1 MKKLLLLFI
10 LISSQLYYSQSDC
23 STAIPVCGNLDISYT
38 PTGHGNQEL
47 PITGVPASLC
57 LKSGEHFSVW
67 YKFTIATSG
76 TLNFI
81 IDANVDSNDY
91 DFAVY
96 GPNPDCTPTT
106 LLNPIRCNYAGSSP
120 TGNTGLAA
128 LTNTYFEAE
137 LNVIAGEVYYLLVDN
152 FQSTANGFSLSFG
165 GTASLLTPFDH
176 QYAQTYQPNPFVAPL
191 PIKICVDP
199 TIFNFQTLSPGII
212 NGNAN
217 FQVKYYLNASNAL
230 DEQNPI
236 TTPIAVSANTVYY
249 YAVSYID
256 PQNPASFLNQCREY
270 GTVTFIDRSFKLSNA
285 TLTECNNN
293 NKGTAVYN
301 LTAAAINPTSIP
313 NLVLKYYPSMAD
325 LNAGTNEIQNPG
337 SYTSAEKTVY
347 VKATNQYDCSFI
359 TQIQLKFYPTIV
371 LTPATL
377 ESCFIETADKT
388 AKFDLTSAVVTSQSG
403 LVKKFYRT
411 LADATNGVNEIIPA
425 DSFITASTDVYVR
438 VFDSNQCW
446 AIAKITLIVLPPVK
460 SAVLKD
466 KTICTE
472 DRTTLDAGPG
482 FLSYEW
488 STGAT
493 TQSISGVAVG
503 AYWVKLQTGKCYTV
517 QNVNVYASD
526 QPVISSLDIANNTV
540 TIIANGGVPAYQYS
554 INGTNWQASNVFTG
568 LPRGENTFYI
578 KDSYDCDP
586 VLVTITVPNLVN
598 AITPNGDNV
607 NDGVDYSALAYKK
620 DLVFTVYNRYG
631 NKIYVGDKIRNY
643 KWDGTSGGKKIPTGT
658 YWYSVTWTEDN
669 KSKTQIKYDGWILV
683 KNRE

>member
-10 LISSQLYYSQSDC
+10 LISSQLFYSQSDC
-23 STAIPVCGNLDISYT
+23 TSAIPICGNLDISYT
-38 PTGHGNQEL
+38 PNGHGSQEL
-47 PITGVPASLC
+47 PTSNVPPSLC

-67 YKFTIATSG
+67 YKFTIATPG
-76 TLNFI
+76 TLNFV

-96 GPNPDCTPTT
+96 GPNPVCSE

-128 LTNTYFEAE
+128 QTNTYFEAE
-137 LNVIAGEVYYLLVDN
+137 LNVLAGEVYYLLVDN

-176 QYAQTYQPNPFVAPL
+176 QFANVYQPNPFVAPL
-191 PIKICVDP
+191 PIKICIDP
-199 TIFNFQTLSPGII
+199 TIFNFNTLSPGII

-236 TTPIAVSANTVYY
+236 TTPIAVSANTTYY

-256 PQNPASFLNQCREY
+256 PINPVSFLNQCREY
-270 GTVTFIDRSFKLSNA
+270 GTVTFVDRSFKLSTA

-325 LNAGTNEIQNPG
+325 LNAGTNEILNPG
-337 SYTSAEKTVY
+337 NYTSAEKTVY

-371 LTPATL
+371 VNPATL
-377 ESCFIETADKT
+377 ESCFIETAITT

-403 LVKKFYRT
+403 LTKKFYRT
-411 LADATNGVNEIIPA
+411 LADANNGVNEIIPA
-425 DSFITASTDVYVR
+425 DNFITASTDVYVK
-438 VFDSNQCW
+438 VFDTNQCW
-446 AIAKITLIVLPPVK
+446 AITKITLIVLPPVK
-460 SAVLKD
+460 STVLKD
-466 KTICTE
+466 KTICME

-503 AYWVKLQTGKCYTV
+503 AYWVKLQTGKCYTI
-517 QNVNVYASD
+517 QDVNVYASD
-526 QPVISSLDIANNTV
+526 QPVVSSLDIANNTV
-540 TIIANGGVPAYQYS
+540 TITANGGVPAYQYS
-554 INGTNWQASNVFTG
+554 TDGTNWQTSNVFAG
-568 LPRGENTFYI
+568 LPRGENTFYL

-586 VLVTITVPNLVN
+586 VTVTITVPNLVN
-598 AITPNGDNV
+598 AITPNGDNI
-607 NDGVDYSALAYKK
+607 NDAVDYSALAYKK
-620 DLVFTVYNRYG
+620 DLIFTVYNRYG

-658 YWYSVTWTEDN
+658 YWYSITWTEDN
-669 KSKTQIKYDGWILV
+669 RSKTQIKYDGWILV